1 MNVGAA
7 NRWITLVA
15 NVGVLAGIVF
25 LAFEIRQN
33 NELLS
38 VQASYA
44 QFNIVRERRT
54 RLIENVGGLADLVTR
69 QTNGEELSETDFQRL
84 LLNWL
89 DIVDS
94 WEWQYRENR
103 AGRLPDDVMNIED
116 WQIALRL
123 YPALREQYERTKPR
137 RDQDFLRF
145 MDERVLPQQV
155 GASGRFP
162 PLNLAR
168 QVIG

>member
-1 MNVGAA
+1 MKIDNA

-15 NVGVLAGIVF
+15 NVGVIAGIIF

-33 NELLS
+33 NELLTI
-38 VQASYA
+38 QASYT
-44 QFNIVRERRT
+44 QFNMVRERRT

-69 QTNGEELSETDFQRL
+69 QTNGEELSETELMRL

-94 WEWQYRENR
+94 WEWQYRENQ
-103 AGRLPDDVMNIED
+103 AGRLPDDVLNVED
-116 WQIALRL
+116 WQILLRL

-145 MDERVLPQQV
+145 MEERVLPQ
-155 GASGRFP
+155 
-162 PLNLAR
+162 
-168 QVIG
+168 

>member
-1 MNVGAA
+1 MNVDAA

-15 NVGVLAGIVF
+15 NVGVIAGIVF

-38 VQASYA
+38 VQASYT
-44 QFNIVRERRT
+44 QFNIVRERRA

-69 QTNGEELSETDFQRL
+69 QINEEELSETDVRRL
-84 LLNWL
+84 LLHWL

-94 WEWQYRENR
+94 WEWQYKENR
-103 AGRLPDDVMNIED
+103 TGRLPDDVLNIED
-116 WQIALRL
+116 WQIGLRL
-123 YPALREQYERTKPR
+123 YPGLREQYERTKPR

-145 MDERVLPQQV
+145 MEERVLPQ
-155 GASGRFP
+155 
-162 PLNLAR
+162 
-168 QVIG
+168 

>member
-1 MNVGAA
+1 MKLDNA

-15 NVGVLAGIVF
+15 NVGVIAGIIF

-33 NELLS
+33 NELLT
-38 VQASYA
+38 VQASYT
-44 QFNIVRERRT
+44 QFNMVRERRT

-69 QTNGEELSETDFQRL
+69 QTNGEELSETELMRL

-94 WEWQYRENR
+94 WEWQYRENQ
-103 AGRLPDDVMNIED
+103 AGRLPDDVLNIED
-116 WQIALRL
+116 WQILLRL

-145 MDERVLPQQV
+145 MEERVLPQ
-155 GASGRFP
+155 
-162 PLNLAR
+162 
-168 QVIG
+168 